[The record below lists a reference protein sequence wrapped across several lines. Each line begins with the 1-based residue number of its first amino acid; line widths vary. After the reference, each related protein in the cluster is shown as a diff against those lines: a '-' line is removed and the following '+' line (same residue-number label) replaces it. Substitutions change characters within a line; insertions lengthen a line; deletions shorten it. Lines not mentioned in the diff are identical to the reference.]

1 MLFVCFIKLVW
12 CWGML
17 HKHPQCNSMTLY
29 TQAKSISWT
38 GREQTLLCVLLCA
51 QQSWE
56 NLRFIVSKLLRPGSS
71 KRQGRSRLD
80 SSGLLPPCLV
90 WVLYYTSVAWN
101 DKVTVA
107 GGIKMAFV

>member
-38 GREQTLLCVLLCA
+38 GREQTLLCVLLCT

-71 KRQGRSRLD
+71 KRKGRSRLD

-90 WVLYYTSVAWN
+90 WALCYTSVAWN

-107 GGIKMAFV
+107 GDIKMAFV